1 MNTPEHAVESQ
12 PFRIIQS
19 AILKRIEIA
28 LHVVVLIALL
38 QLIDWPYVLLFLAL
52 FLLLTWRFFHKY
64 YIRHQ
69 YAEASQI
76 QWVKNPAG
84 LRWVDAEQEI
94 LYPAA
99 QVKILMTRWFILLQ
113 LGKGRSRVSRLL
125 LADSFDSSQS
135 FSRCRKIMIQAVNHA
150 S

>member
-1 MNTPEHAVESQ
+1 MNTPEHALESQ
-12 PFRIIQS
+12 PFRIVQS
-19 AILKRIEIA
+19 VILRRIEIA
-28 LHVVVLIALL
+28 LHVMLLIAIL
-38 QLIDWPYVLLFLAL
+38 QLIEWPYVLLFVTL
-52 FLLLTWRFFHKY
+52 FLLLTWQFFHKY
-64 YIRHQ
+64 YIQHQ
-69 YAEASQI
+69 YSEASQI
-76 QWVKNPAG
+76 QWIKNPAG
-84 LRWVDAEQEI
+84 LRWTDAEQEI

-135 FSRCRKIMIQAVNHA
+135 FSQCRKIMIQAVDHA